1 MAALNDD
8 NLSPC
13 EWDELFALKDAISY
27 APASVHPDRMER
39 FTALFA
45 RTLRGKGNPTLA
57 SASKPVQ
64 LQPS

>member
-8 NLSPC
+8 NLSPG

-27 APASVHPDRMER
+27 APASVHPDHMER
-39 FTALFA
+39 FSALFA
-45 RTLRGKGNPTLA
+45 RTLRGKGNPI
-57 SASKPVQ
+57 SAGTSKPAQ